1 MVELVLEIHRSSC
14 NFYTDTP
21 RDKVSFCRSVIV
33 TVPLWAAP
41 FAEACHQWAFPPS
54 VSLAT
59 LVWLA
64 LVWAVHVSVYV
75 GKLDFCKFCQIT
87 IFLKYVFPT

>member
-1 MVELVLEIHRSSC
+1 MS
-14 NFYTDTP
+14 FY
-21 RDKVSFCRSVIV
+21 RSVIV
-33 TVPLWAAP
+33 TVPPMGRTL
-41 FAEACHQWAFPPS
+41 CRRVPPVGTPSS

-64 LVWAVHVSVYV
+64 LVWAVHVLVYV
-75 GKLDFCKFCQIT
+75 GKLGFCKFCQIT